1 MHTCRLAWLEIN
13 GTKYSPNSV
22 VVLGVAEL
30 PTFGVITDLVSSGAK
45 YYLVCEVMFTICFSY
60 HFHAYEVQNA
70 DDPEYVVCQQTELF
84 DHYVLSKYTVA
95 GNDFVPLKYH
105 LIESS

>member
-1 MHTCRLAWLEIN
+1 
-13 GTKYSPNSV
+13 
-22 VVLGVAEL
+22 
-30 PTFGVITDLVSSGAK
+30 
-45 YYLVCEVMFTICFSY
+45 MFTICFSY

-95 GNDFVPLKYH
+95 GNDFVPTISLSH
-105 LIESS
+105 LIAQLGASFFSV